1 MSKELISYF
10 SVAGNNY
17 WNGQIVNLEK
27 GTTEKVAEKLQKLTG
42 ANIYEIRTQKNMS
55 QIMKKEPKK
64 QKQSSEAMLDR
75 CFRKNFLTWL
85 ILTSYT
91 SDALSGGTWCRCRCF
106 LFLKTSTRQTKSSG
120 LFALT
125 KETDSET
132 VCVGWNIPV
141 RYKNRDTLSWVLFC
155 GFGQSR
161 LSSFSN
167 LQLHSKFPRIFHR
180 NTFPPQLWKSH
191 DFFSK

>member
-1 MSKELISYF
+1 MQAIVIHTQNPDDTYKSSGFLVCGIVFKNHFGKGYMKIRKSTVAKKCRHPLSDKFCLSETFKIKIVSQREIIRIRQENKKAEFLMSKELIAYF

-75 CFRKNFLTWL
+75 CFRKNFLT
-85 ILTSYT
+85 
-91 SDALSGGTWCRCRCF
+91 
-106 LFLKTSTRQTKSSG
+106 
-120 LFALT
+120 
-125 KETDSET
+125 
-132 VCVGWNIPV
+132 
-141 RYKNRDTLSWVLFC
+141 
-155 GFGQSR
+155 
-161 LSSFSN
+161 
-167 LQLHSKFPRIFHR
+167 
-180 NTFPPQLWKSH
+180 
-191 DFFSK
+191 

>member
-1 MSKELISYF
+1 MLRIACSIILSRTVSNLPTAAFRIFPSLQAIVIHTQNPDDTYKSSGFLVCGIVFSKLQFGEGCRKTRKITADKKCRYPLSDKFCLSETFKIKIVSQREIIRIRQENKKAEFLMSKELIAYF

-75 CFRKNFLTWL
+75 CFRKNFLT
-85 ILTSYT
+85 
-91 SDALSGGTWCRCRCF
+91 
-106 LFLKTSTRQTKSSG
+106 
-120 LFALT
+120 
-125 KETDSET
+125 
-132 VCVGWNIPV
+132 
-141 RYKNRDTLSWVLFC
+141 
-155 GFGQSR
+155 
-161 LSSFSN
+161 
-167 LQLHSKFPRIFHR
+167 
-180 NTFPPQLWKSH
+180 
-191 DFFSK
+191 